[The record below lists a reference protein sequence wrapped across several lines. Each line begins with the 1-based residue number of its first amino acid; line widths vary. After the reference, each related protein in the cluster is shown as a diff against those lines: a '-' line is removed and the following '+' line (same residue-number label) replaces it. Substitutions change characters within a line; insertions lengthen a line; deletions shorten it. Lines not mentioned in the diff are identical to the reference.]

1 MVRISSILRK
11 VILLSGTRE
20 RGRVMLHRIETT
32 DPITGRDITDLSGKP
47 YVVEAGEEADLVIY
61 FESEE
66 SRQAYLDIPVEHP
79 IDHHVN
85 LDNPTDVMID
95 EG

>member
-1 MVRISSILRK
+1 MTPI
-11 VILLSGTRE
+11 E
-20 RGRVMLHRIETT
+20 RRQVMHRIETT
-32 DPITGRDITDLSGKP
+32 DPITGHDIADLAGKP
-47 YVVEAGEEADLVIY
+47 YVVEGGGTPDDLVIY

-66 SRQAYLDIPVEHP
+66 TRRRYLDIPTEHP

-85 LDNPTDVMID
+85 LSNDTEVMVD

>member
-1 MVRISSILRK
+1 
-11 VILLSGTRE
+11 
-20 RGRVMLHRIETT
+20 MLHRIATT
-32 DPITGRDITDLSGKP
+32 DPITGHDIQDLDGSP
-47 YVVEAGEEADLVIY
+47 RIVERSTEDELVIY

-66 SRQAYLDIPVEHP
+66 SKREYLDIPIERP

-85 LDNPTDVMID
+85 LDNPTDIMID

>member
-1 MVRISSILRK
+1 
-11 VILLSGTRE
+11 
-20 RGRVMLHRIETT
+20 MLHRIETT
-32 DPITGRDITDLSGKP
+32 DPITGRDIKDLTGKP
-47 YVVEAGEEADLVIY
+47 YVVEESANEDLVIY

-66 SRQAYLDIPVEHP
+66 SKRRYLDIPVEHP

-85 LDNPTDVMID
+85 LDNPTDIMID

>member
-1 MVRISSILRK
+1 MPRVAKTQICWRA
-11 VILLSGTRE
+11 VI
-20 RGRVMLHRIETT
+20 LHRIETT
-32 DPITGRDITDLSGKP
+32 DPITGRDIEDLTGIP
-47 YVVEAGEEADLVIY
+47 YIVEQSASEDLVID

-66 SRQAYLDIPVEHP
+66 SKRRNLDIPVEHP

-85 LDNPTDVMID
+85 LVNPPDIMID